1 MLKQKSPDP
10 RQQRMAALAL
20 ADEVTLEVEA
30 AKVSGSFSRTFIRRP
45 EVGLVML
52 EGRTGNSGQRFN
64 IGEML
69 VTRCALRLEPHSGS
83 SATEGYAFIRGNR
96 PRHAELAAFFD
107 ALSQQESWKEEL
119 EKALFAPLARKREEK
134 LRQSA
139 LETAATKVDFFT
151 LVRGE
156 DQ

>member
-1 MLKQKSPDP
+1 MFQQKPPDP
-10 RQQRMAALAL
+10 RQRRMAALAL
-20 ADEVTLEVEA
+20 ADEAALEAEA
-30 AKVSGSFSRTFIRRP
+30 AKVCGAFSYTFIRRP

-52 EGRTGNSGQRFN
+52 EGRAGNSGQRFN

-69 VTRCALRLEPHSGS
+69 VARCALRLEPHSGS
-83 SATEGYAFIRGNR
+83 WAAEGYAFIRGNC

-107 ALSQQESWKEEL
+107 ALSQRQSWESEL
-119 EKALFAPLARKREEK
+119 EKNLFTPLARKREES

-139 LETAATKVDFFT
+139 VETGATRVDFFT